1 MKTIVIGFDNP
12 KGLGTGRIIKGLETS
27 QPDQIKFV
35 HDAKTLNTFP
45 EGIKYLSFCVIEE
58 RVTAIETTK
67 PKIKP
72 NPKENKTM
80 KKFLTLIGAAVLF
93 VAATSQAQSPVYSAQ
108 SLNSTATLA
117 ASAATNV
124 AVVIDCRKQA
134 YVTVGLKVQ
143 ADAANSGNIIANYSY
158 SLDGST
164 YGTQQFNFGFA
175 ANGTTAAQNF
185 TNLNTLGCGYI
196 KINYLTNA
204 AASGALTNIVLN
216 YGIKVQAN

>member
-1 MKTIVIGFDNP
+1 
-12 KGLGTGRIIKGLETS
+12 
-27 QPDQIKFV
+27 
-35 HDAKTLNTFP
+35 
-45 EGIKYLSFCVIEE
+45 
-58 RVTAIETTK
+58 
-67 PKIKP
+67 
-72 NPKENKTM
+72 M

-108 SLNSTATLA
+108 SLNSSATLA

-164 YGTQQFNFGFA
+164 YGTTTYNFGFA
-175 ANGTTAAQNF
+175 ANGTTAVQSH

-216 YGIKVQAN
+216 YGIKVQAP